1 MGKQPTKTKRRPI
14 EQLNPFQFIQEKK
27 EHSIPV
33 RMGSGLLK
41 WIDNHAK
48 DMNMHRSS
56 VVLQA
61 LIEYISREEGMREAK
76 LEFDLQQM
84 FESMSKHI
92 ELVPNDHGGLTMQ
105 IVSPGVVRLDG
116 EEGEP
121 EEKNDGQ

>member
-1 MGKQPTKTKRRPI
+1 MKQKAKTKRKAVEEP
-14 EQLNPFQFIQEKK
+14 NPFQFIQEKK

-41 WIDNHAK
+41 WIDDHAK

-61 LIEYISREEGMREAK
+61 MVEYISRVEGMREAK
-76 LEFDLQQM
+76 LEYDLQQM

-92 ELVPNDHGGLTMQ
+92 ELVPNDRGGLSMQ
-105 IVSPGVVRLDG
+105 IVSPDVVRLDG

-121 EEKNDGQ
+121 KEEKDGE

>member
-1 MGKQPTKTKRRPI
+1 MGKQPTKTKRRSI
-14 EQLNPFQFIQEKK
+14 EQPNPFQFIQEKK

-41 WIDNHAK
+41 WIDSHAK

-76 LEFDLQQM
+76 LEFDLEQM

-92 ELVPNDHGGLTMQ
+92 ELVPNDRGGLSMQ

-121 EEKNDGQ
+121 EEKKDGQ